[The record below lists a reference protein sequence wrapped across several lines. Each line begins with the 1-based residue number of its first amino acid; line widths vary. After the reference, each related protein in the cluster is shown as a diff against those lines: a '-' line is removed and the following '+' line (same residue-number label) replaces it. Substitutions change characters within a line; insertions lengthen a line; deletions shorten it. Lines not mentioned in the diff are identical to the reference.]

1 MLVTVLFALS
11 TIAPD
16 SPPVKSSPPNIL
28 VILADDLV
36 PKDADPV
43 ELTTCGAPSN
53 RDEK

>member
-1 MLVTVLFALS
+1 MT
-11 TIAPD
+11 
-16 SPPVKSSPPNIL
+16 
-28 VILADDLV
+28 DDLV